1 MKGVLFSVFLLLIW
15 TAAAKAVTLNVDFS
29 GQLRGASGVD
39 VAGVLYDVEF
49 EEGSCNELFG
59 GCDTDADFPFATP
72 EAARQASLALLD
84 QVFLDGPSGEFDT
97 SPELTFGCSL
107 TSFCFVLTPFEIAPG
122 GPGIVFVDLVRNR
135 DSSSPSII
143 DGATRTEWLSPL
155 STAGD
160 DRVVYATWE
169 MSVIPVPGGG
179 FLLVTGLC
187 CLAAYRRCINIT
199 LRV

>member
-84 QVFLDGPSGEFDT
+84 PSRWCAAASRSGASRSGCPACTT
-97 SPELTFGCSL
+97 S
-107 TSFCFVLTPFEIAPG
+107 
-122 GPGIVFVDLVRNR
+122 
-135 DSSSPSII
+135 
-143 DGATRTEWLSPL
+143 
-155 STAGD
+155 
-160 DRVVYATWE
+160 
-169 MSVIPVPGGG
+169 
-179 FLLVTGLC
+179 
-187 CLAAYRRCINIT
+187 
-199 LRV
+199 